1 MNKTLIEWCL
11 NPDGSPGYTWNV
23 ITGCLGPKGD
33 GVHCPYCYA
42 RRLANGRLKQRYLAN
57 GLVACDYE
65 GGEDGS
71 DNELKVALTDPF
83 YPRFWEERL
92 KDIERPLY
100 PFSIWSNNNESRTK
114 PIECLPVN
122 RHAKR
127 KKVGIFTC
135 DMSDLFGIGIPEE
148 WTRQV
153 LDVIRTNS
161 VDRFYLLTKQPQN
174 LIKWSPFPENCWVGV
189 TATEQCQ
196 FVRAVSELRF
206 IEATIKYLSFEP
218 LLAHIPMLPEALTL
232 AGINWLIIG
241 AMTGNLEDIK
251 KMLMEY
257 PQLDLKTYDYKRWTL
272 QPKLEWVEE
281 IVKAADKAG
290 ISVFLK
296 DNLKPLLINKKG
308 FANVSVGT
316 MIERE
321 IEKSDYKLRQEMPK

>member
-42 RRLANGRLKQRYLAN
+42 KRLANGRLKERYLAN
-57 GLVACDYE
+57 SLVAYDY
-65 GGEDGS
+65 GGGKDGS
-71 DNELKVALTDPF
+71 DSELKTAYTDPF

-92 KDIERPLY
+92 EDI
-100 PFSIWSNNNESRTK
+100 K
-114 PIECLPVN
+114 PSDAWWDTLGG
-122 RHAKR
+122 R
-127 KKVGIFTC
+127 KQKGIFVC
-135 DMSDLFGIGIPEE
+135 DMGELFGNWVPKE
-148 WTRQV
+148 WQDNV
-153 LDVIRTNS
+153 FAFIKSDPF
-161 VDRFYLLTKQPQN
+161 DRFYLLTKQPQN
-174 LIKWSPFPENCWVGV
+174 LIKFSPFPENCFVGV

-241 AMTGNLEDIK
+241 AMTGSLEDIK

-257 PQLDLKTYDYKRWTL
+257 PQLTLRPYGKKWTL

-281 IVKAADKAG
+281 IVKVADKAG
-290 ISVFLK
+290 MPVFLK
-296 DNLKPLLINKKG
+296 NNLKPMFGVMTSTEAIKYGNLNKSHLIEEIAFNEDNKII
-308 FANVSVGT
+308 AHN
-316 MIERE
+316 
-321 IEKSDYKLRQEMPK
+321 LRQEIPDDKD